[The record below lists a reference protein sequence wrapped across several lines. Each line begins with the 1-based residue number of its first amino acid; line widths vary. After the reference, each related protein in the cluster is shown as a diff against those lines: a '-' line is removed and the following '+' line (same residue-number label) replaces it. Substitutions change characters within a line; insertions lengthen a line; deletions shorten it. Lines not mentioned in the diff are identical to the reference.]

1 MRRDKINT
9 LLMKQD
15 FMVHEQ
21 QEAGGK
27 KGQEYRNI
35 RTHNSKRLIKDLN
48 HALKIILATGDKKK
62 M

>member
-21 QEAGGK
+21 REPREK
-27 KGQEYRNI
+27 REKNI
-35 RTHNSKRLIKDLN
+35 E
-48 HALKIILATGDKKK
+48 IL
-62 M
+62 

>member
-21 QEAGGK
+21 QEAG
-27 KGQEYRNI
+27 E
-35 RTHNSKRLIKDLN
+35 KRAKSIEISQLIILN
-48 HALKIILATGDKKK
+48 VLLKI
-62 M
+62 

>member
-21 QEAGGK
+21 QEVRGK
-27 KGQEYRNI
+27 K
-35 RTHNSKRLIKDLN
+35 KKF
-48 HALKIILATGDKKK
+48 KIIFL
-62 M
+62 

>member
-21 QEAGGK
+21 QEPREK
-27 KGQEYRNI
+27 KEENI
-35 RTHNSKRLIKDLN
+35 DVFPAVILTIFLRTE
-48 HALKIILATGDKKK
+48 IINYK
-62 M
+62 

>member
-21 QEAGGK
+21 QEPREK
-27 KGQEYRNI
+27 KESNI
-35 RTHNSKRLIKDLN
+35 EIFHS
-48 HALKIILATGDKKK
+48 
-62 M
+62 

>member
-21 QEAGGK
+21 QEAG
-27 KGQEYRNI
+27 E
-35 RTHNSKRLIKDLN
+35 KRDESIEISELIILN
-48 HALKIILATGDKKK
+48 VLLKI
-62 M
+62 

>member
-21 QEAGGK
+21 QEPQEK
-27 KGQEYRNI
+27 KEWNI
-35 RTHNSKRLIKDLN
+35 EIFWLN
-48 HALKIILATGDKKK
+48 ILTILWKI
-62 M
+62 

>member
-21 QEAGGK
+21 QEPREK
-27 KGQEYRNI
+27 KERNI
-35 RTHNSKRLIKDLN
+35 EIFHS
-48 HALKIILATGDKKK
+48 
-62 M
+62 